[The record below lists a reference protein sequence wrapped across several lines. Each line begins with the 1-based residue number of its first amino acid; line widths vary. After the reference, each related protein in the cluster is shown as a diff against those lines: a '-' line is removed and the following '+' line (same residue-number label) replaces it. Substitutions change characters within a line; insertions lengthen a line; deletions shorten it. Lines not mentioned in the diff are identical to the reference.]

1 MRDNAVVN
9 VLPMFLMFWQSLLLT
24 FLCLDF
30 QLVQVIV
37 LEIIYICAEGL
48 LVFVLVPACG
58 VATLILDFPYLS
70 WHTSRPKKISFFR
83 CRRT

>member
-1 MRDNAVVN
+1 M
-9 VLPMFLMFWQSLLLT
+9 
-24 FLCLDF
+24 
-30 QLVQVIV
+30 VQVSV

-70 WHTSRPKKISFFR
+70 WHTSRSKKISLFFVVVVHALEPPGAVVNVLPLVKSPAAVNSR
-83 CRRT
+83 